1 MHPEGRLRTHEALPP
16 PALREQPSLT
26 RRTGSGQLPGHPP
39 LQGLGS
45 SRIANCCCPRMGVG
59 KRDTG
64 PASALEPLPVWGS
77 PLTAQVL
84 KVAPCPMGVGAAGNG
99 GSVTVRQGTGP
110 VPSLQPANDRA
121 EHCKPARPGP
131 RMRQP
136 PPPAVAGRFC
146 QAGGPRGQWKWH
158 LLDPCSQGT
167 PGMLQACQGD
177 VHPENLVGSLWAAFP
192 ESKAAPSR
200 AALAVH
206 VCERL
211 GQVLP
216 ANSLRAARS
225 RGQGRH
231 ASYCLHRMGW
241 RG

>member
-1 MHPEGRLRTHEALPP
+1 MLKLPDYAPRGPTQDPRGPP
-16 PALREQPSLT
+16 PTSP
-26 RRTGSGQLPGHPP
+26 
-39 LQGLGS
+39 QGTA
-45 SRIANCCCPRMGVG
+45 IF
-59 KRDTG
+59 DTEDWVR
-64 PASALEPLPVWGS
+64 PASRSSSPAGPGLQQDRQLLLPQDGAWEKRHWSCVSLGATACLGVASHCPGS
-77 PLTAQVL
+77 ES
-84 KVAPCPMGVGAAGNG
+84 PCPMGVGAAGNG

-146 QAGGPRGQWKWH
+146 QAGGPRGRWKWH
-158 LLDPCSQGT
+158 LLDPCSQGA
-167 PGMLQACQGD
+167 PGVLQACQGD

-225 RGQGRH
+225 RAVSRGQG
-231 ASYCLHRMGW
+231 
-241 RG
+241 